1 MFQWRRKKTD
11 EQEAKSWT
19 LAAPSDE
26 LLALFGALPGT
37 SSGVTVSIENAL
49 RVPAVACAV
58 RVIAEAVAQLPLIT
72 YQRSENG
79 TKERG
84 TYHPAYGL
92 LHDDANEW
100 QSAYD
105 LKLQLQTDALLH
117 GNAYGFVNRVGGT
130 VREIIRL
137 NPTAVTIETDGAVPR
152 YVLTEGKAKRIFS
165 YDQIIHIR
173 GLSTD
178 GILGKSP
185 VKLAAEAIGIA
196 IAQERYA
203 ARLLGEGGRPSG
215 VLKLSGKLSKEAVAR
230 IRAAWNSAH
239 SGGSAGGTAVLEED
253 MTFEP
258 LSFSS
263 VDMQFLELSKF
274 QIEQIARIFR
284 VPPHLLMELGRATW
298 SNSEEMGRVFLTYT
312 LMPWL
317 KQWEGAL
324 RRAVF
329 TKDERQKF
337 FAEFLVDDFQRADL
351 AARASAYQQL
361 ITSRV
366 INPNEARAMENRP
379 PYEGGD
385 EFINP
390 NVQAASE
397 TPPEEPQE

>member
-11 EQEAKSWT
+11 EQEAKNWT
-19 LAAPSDE
+19 LAAPGEE

-37 SSGVTVSIENAL
+37 ASGVAVSAESAL

-72 YQRSENG
+72 YQRGKNG
-79 TKERG
+79 TKERA
-84 TYHPAYGL
+84 TDLPAYAL

-117 GNAYGFVNRVGGT
+117 GNGYGFVNRVGGT

-137 NPTAVTIETDGAVPR
+137 APTAVSINTETGAPR
-152 YVLTEGKAKRIFS
+152 YVFTEGKSQRVFMP
-165 YDQIIHIR
+165 DQIIHIH

-178 GILGKSP
+178 GFLGKSP
-185 VKLAAEAIGIA
+185 VRLAAESIGIA
-196 IAQERYA
+196 IAQEKYA
-203 ARLLGEGGRPSG
+203 ARLLGNGGRPSG
-215 VLKLSGKLSKEAVAR
+215 VLKLAGKLSKEAVTR

-239 SGGSAGGTAVLEED
+239 SGENSGGTAVLEED

-258 LSFSS
+258 LSFNS

-324 RRAVF
+324 RRAMF
-329 TKDERQKF
+329 TKEERSTL

-351 AARASAYQQL
+351 AARSAAYSQL
-361 ITSRV
+361 IASRV
-366 INPNEARAMENRP
+366 LNPNEARAMENRA

-397 TPPEEPQE
+397 TPPEETEE